1 MTEEFQRDFYK
12 SIGSVWISKP
22 VASSQ
27 GRGIYILND
36 VSMIPDKG
44 VISKY
49 LSNPHLINGHKYDL
63 RVYVLITWFD
73 PLRVYVYD
81 EGLTRFAIEEY
92 SNEDYMNKFVHL
104 TNYSVN
110 KKSE

>member
-1 MTEEFQRDFYK
+1 MSIKRAQERWGKSAFNVIPSTYLIPEMTEEFQRDFYK

-63 RVYVLITWFD
+63 RVYVLIT
-73 PLRVYVYD
+73 
-81 EGLTRFAIEEY
+81 
-92 SNEDYMNKFVHL
+92 
-104 TNYSVN
+104 
-110 KKSE
+110 